1 MNWSYILNCLIS
13 QTFDGVFDKVEET
26 GGIVAHMVELI
37 GQVDQAASQMAELM
51 ESQLRISRDISES
64 AAELGEHAQVVARQ
78 SEKAAESAG
87 ELEKQSGKLMTDM
100 RQFKI

>member
-1 MNWSYILNCLIS
+1 M
-13 QTFDGVFDKVEET
+13 EEA

-37 GQVDQAASQMAELM
+37 GQVDQAASRMAGQM
-51 ESQLRISRDISES
+51 ESQLQVSRDISEA
-64 AAELGEHAQVVARQ
+64 AAELGEHAQVVALQ

-100 RQFKI
+100 GQFKI